1 MPFQLDSIDNLA
13 LAGANIALD
22 AARYE
27 ARDLVRAL
35 RPLRNQG
42 TGSITIRN
50 ASTLPENDLVLIA
63 NILGSRV
70 TLED

>member
-1 MPFQLDSIDNLA
+1 MPFQLDTIDNLA
-13 LAGANIALD
+13 LAGANIVLD

-27 ARDLVRAL
+27 AHQLVRAL

-50 ASTLPENDLVLIA
+50 ASSLPENDLILIA
-63 NILGSRV
+63 NMLGGRV